1 MPKDY
6 KKIIA
11 KLDQLVSNAGNLEEG
26 INELVKKHQFGA
38 TSNAV
43 NALKLSGNLV
53 SALLSERRVI
63 ENADIE
69 QKNGAQ

>member
-26 INELVKKHQFGA
+26 INKLVKKHQFGA

-43 NALKLSGNLV
+43 NALKLHGNLV